1 MYLTGCNIGID
12 AVRQS
17 AGVGRSR
24 DRVLVETLL
33 DRAAESDVAEAE
45 AAVERL
51 AAAPT
56 DDGFPPRDILV
67 LRLRALLARACGD
80 DVVYRKS
87 VACYRAMAKS
97 LGFYG
102 HIAMAEAMWRTSGQ
116 AATPCVRG

>member
-1 MYLTGCNIGID
+1 MASTRFVSLLAWGVPATG
-12 AVRQS
+12 
-17 AGVGRSR
+17 
-24 DRVLVETLL
+24 VLVETLL

-56 DDGFPPRDILV
+56 DDGFPPRDNLV

>member
-80 DVVYRKS
+80 DVVCRKS

-116 AATPCVRG
+116 AVTPCVRG

>member
-17 AGVGRSR
+17 AGVGRSC

>member
-1 MYLTGCNIGID
+1 MYLTGYNIGID
-12 AVRQS
+12 AVRQY
-17 AGVGRSR
+17 AGVGRSC

-56 DDGFPPRDILV
+56 DDGFPPRDNLV

-116 AATPCVRG
+116 AVTPCVRG